1 MPIATISDFVVRGI
15 LRPIQ
20 DSFIM
25 IYGLIEPIVNVL
37 PPSHPDFI
45 YGWMSIGMWMTKFL
59 AAVMGVT
66 SQNQTLLSA
75 FNDTIRELSVNH
87 TNFFG
92 TFTANSGMAYIAKYA
107 NLNLT
112 LNKPLAVNM
121 TVDFMRALKDL
132 VVYVSKAFEML

>member
-45 YGWMSIGMWMTKFL
+45 YGWMSIGMWITKFL

-92 TFTANSGMAYIAKYA
+92 NFTANSGMAYIAKYA

-112 LNKPLAVNM
+112 SNKPLAVNM